1 MARVNSGFT
10 TLRDFVS
17 FGLGAFILVYTVVM
31 REPPA
36 DLVAVGAGVTLA
48 GFPVASLFVSGAS
61 RGAGPDDNR
70 RATPPTPT
78 P

>member
-1 MARVNSGFT
+1 MARVQSGFT

-17 FGLGAFILVYTVVM
+17 FGLGAFILIYTVVM

-48 GFPVASLFVSGAS
+48 GFPVASLFVSAAS
-61 RGAGPDDNR
+61 ERSPNANR
-70 RATPPTPT
+70 RAPDPPA
-78 P
+78 